1 MKLIKLYGKKEGDFF
16 MTSMMSEAEKAK
28 QLRKEVQPFAK
39 SDTRASI
46 VQMINTIAPLLAAW
60 IIGYYVVQFS
70 PWYGL
75 IAALIAAGFVVR
87 TFIIFHDCTHGS
99 FFKNKKANDT
109 VGFITGVLTSFPY
122 EKWKREH
129 TIHHATSSNI
139 DKKGIGDI
147 DMLTIEEYMEKSK
160 MGRLGYR
167 LYRNPFVMFGLGP
180 LFMVLV
186 LNRFNRKDAKKKER
200 MNTYLIN
207 AVVAALTVLMIVAF
221 GWQSFLL
228 IHGVTLFVAGALGI
242 WLFFIQHTY
251 EDSYFEYDSEWDY
264 VKAAVE
270 GSSYYKLPKV
280 LQWITGN
287 IGFHHVH
294 HLSPRIPNYKLEE
307 AHETVTPLQQAT
319 TITLGTSFESIRYK
333 LYDHEQMKFVTFKE
347 AEEIMKQIEQ
357 GKRARKTAA

>member
-1 MKLIKLYGKKEGDFF
+1 
-16 MTSMMSEAEKAK
+16 MTSMMSNAEKTK

-39 SDTRASI
+39 SDLRISI
-46 VQMINTIAPLLAAW
+46 MQMLNTIVPLLAIW
-60 IIGYYVVQFS
+60 IAGYYVVQFS
-70 PWYGL
+70 PWYGVL
-75 IAALIAAGFVVR
+75 AGLLASGFVVR

-99 FFKNKKANDT
+99 FFKNKKANNA

-160 MGRLGYR
+160 LGRLGYR
-167 LYRNPFVMFGLGP
+167 LYRNPLVMFGLGP

-186 LNRFNRKDAKKKER
+186 LNRFNRNDAKKKER
-200 MNTYLIN
+200 INTYLTN
-207 AVVAALTVLMIVAF
+207 AVVLALTVVMIVVF

-242 WLFFIQHTY
+242 WLFYIQHTY
-251 EDSYFEYDSEWDY
+251 EDSYFEYDTEWDY

-270 GSSYYKLPKV
+270 GSSYYKLPKI

-319 TITLGTSFESIRYK
+319 TITIRTSLESIRYK
-333 LYDHEQMKFVTFKE
+333 LYDHSQMKFVTFKE
-347 AEEIMKQIEQ
+347 AEEIIRQRETKQ
-357 GKRARKTAA
+357 RKNNVA